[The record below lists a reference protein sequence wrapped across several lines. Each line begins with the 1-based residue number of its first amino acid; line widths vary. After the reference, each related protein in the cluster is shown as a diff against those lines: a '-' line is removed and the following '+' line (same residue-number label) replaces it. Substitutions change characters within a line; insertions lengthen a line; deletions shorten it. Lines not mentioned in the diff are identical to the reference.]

1 MREVPVGWGL
11 LMAVYPGPCPPEF
24 VYDPSTARTLVAAA
38 EQLAEAADDLARQAR
53 HGRSEVESAPF
64 AGRTADVVRDRHGQ
78 LDDDLRQ
85 LAAAAG
91 DQVDELRREIEL
103 GLDRAAEADAAQH
116 RWRQALRA
124 WQAAP

>member
-1 MREVPVGWGL
+1 M
-11 LMAVYPGPCPPEF
+11 
-24 VYDPSTARTLVAAA
+24 
-38 EQLAEAADDLARQAR
+38 
-53 HGRSEVESAPF
+53 
-64 AGRTADVVRDRHGQ
+64 VRDRHGQ